1 MKKLKFL
8 RPIMLVDNENDDVF
22 DKRFVIQR
30 LEKGYG
36 ITIGNS
42 LRRVL
47 LSSLPGAAIVNV
59 CIDGAEHEF
68 TVMDGVYED
77 IMTIILNLKKVV
89 IAVDSQDE
97 DFEQK
102 LEIDITGEKTVT
114 AADFN
119 VVDGVDIINKD
130 QVIAHVSENT
140 RFRMQ
145 ATVRRGIGYESAANN
160 KVFNKNQFGVIAIDS
175 LYTPVVKTTYTVEQ
189 KLSNKEELVVD
200 IETNKAITAKQALS
214 TASKILADHFN
225 VLVNLCEQEQ
235 QNDFIYEAEIE
246 NYNHALDL
254 KIEQLDLSA
263 RLLNSLNRSGINTV
277 KELVSQKEKDI
288 SKLNSLGKKSFDE
301 LKAKMNELELR
312 FDMPINN
319 K

>member
-8 RPIMLVDNENDDVF
+8 RPIMLVDNENDDAF

-36 ITIGNS
+36 TTIGNS

-59 CIDGAEHEF
+59 RIDGVEHEF

-140 RFRMQ
+140 RFRME

-160 KVFNKNQFGVIAIDS
+160 KVFNKNEFGVIAIDS

-189 KLSNKEELVVD
+189 KLGNKEELVVD

-254 KIEQLDLSA
+254 KIEQLELSV
-263 RLLNSLNRSGINTV
+263 RLLNSLKKSGINTV

-312 FDMPINN
+312 FDMPIND

>member
-8 RPIMLVDNENDDVF
+8 RPIMLVDNENDDDF

-36 ITIGNS
+36 TTIGNS

-59 CIDGAEHEF
+59 HIDGVEHEF

-102 LEIDITGEKTVT
+102 LKIDITGEKTVT

-119 VVDGVDIINKD
+119 VVDGVNIINKD

-140 RFRMQ
+140 RFRME
-145 ATVRRGIGYESAANN
+145 ATVRRGIGYESAASN
-160 KVFNKNQFGVIAIDS
+160 KVFNKSQFGVIAIDS

-189 KLSNKEELVVD
+189 KLGNKEELVVD

-214 TASKILADHFN
+214 TASKILTDHFN
-225 VLVNLCEQEQ
+225 VLVKLCEQEQ

-254 KIEQLDLSA
+254 KIEQLELSV
-263 RLLNSLNRSGINTV
+263 RLLNSLKKSGINTV

-288 SKLNSLGKKSFDE
+288 SKLNSLGTKSFNE
-301 LKAKMNELELR
+301 LKAKMNKLELR
-312 FDMPINN
+312 FDMLIND

>member
-8 RPIMLVDNENDDVF
+8 RPIMLVDNENDDAF

-36 ITIGNS
+36 TTIGNS

-59 CIDGAEHEF
+59 HIDGVEHEF

-89 IAVDSQDE
+89 IAVESQDE

-140 RFRMQ
+140 RFRMEV
-145 ATVRRGIGYESAANN
+145 TVRRGIGYESAANN
-160 KVFNKNQFGVIAIDS
+160 KVFNKSQFGVIAIDS

-189 KLSNKEELVVD
+189 KLGNKEELVVD

-254 KIEQLDLSA
+254 KIEQLELSV
-263 RLLNSLNRSGINTV
+263 RLLNSLKKSGINTV

-312 FDMPINN
+312 FNTPIND

>member
-8 RPIMLVDNENDDVF
+8 RPIMLFDNENDDVF

-36 ITIGNS
+36 TTIGNS

>member
-8 RPIMLVDNENDDVF
+8 RPIMLVDNENDDAF

-36 ITIGNS
+36 TTIGNS

-59 CIDGAEHEF
+59 HIDGVEHEF

-140 RFRMQ
+140 RFRMEV
-145 ATVRRGIGYESAANN
+145 TVRRGIGYESAANN
-160 KVFNKNQFGVIAIDS
+160 KVFNKSQFGVIAIDS

-189 KLSNKEELVVD
+189 KLGNKEELVVD

-254 KIEQLDLSA
+254 KIEQLELSV
-263 RLLNSLNRSGINTV
+263 RLLNSLKKSGINTV

-312 FDMPINN
+312 FNMPIND

>member
-36 ITIGNS
+36 TTIGNS

>member
-8 RPIMLVDNENDDVF
+8 RPIMLVDNENDDSF

-36 ITIGNS
+36 TTIGNS

-59 CIDGAEHEF
+59 HIEGIEHEF

-77 IMTIILNLKKVV
+77 IMSIILNLKKVV
-89 IAVDSQDE
+89 INVDSQDE

-102 LEIDITGEKTVT
+102 LKIDIIGEKKVT

-119 VVDGVDIINKD
+119 VVDRVNIINKD
-130 QVIAHVSENT
+130 QVIANVSENT
-140 RFRMQ
+140 RFCMEV
-145 ATVRRGIGYESAANN
+145 TVRRGIGYESAANN
-160 KVFNKNQFGVIAIDS
+160 KVFNKGKYGVIAIDS
-175 LYTPVVKTTYTVEQ
+175 LYTPVVKTTYNVEQ
-189 KLSNKEELVVD
+189 KLGNKEELVID
-200 IETNKAITAKQALS
+200 IETNKAITAKKALS

-254 KIEQLDLSA
+254 KIEQLELSV
-263 RLLNSLNRSGINTV
+263 RLLNSLKKSGINTV

-301 LKAKMNELELR
+301 LKAKMNELDLR
-312 FDMPINN
+312 FNMLIND

>member
-8 RPIMLVDNENDDVF
+8 RPIMLVDNENDDAF

-36 ITIGNS
+36 TTIGNS

-59 CIDGAEHEF
+59 HIDGVEHEF

-89 IAVDSQDE
+89 IAVESQDE

-114 AADFN
+114 AGDFN

-140 RFRMQ
+140 RFRMEV
-145 ATVRRGIGYESAANN
+145 TVRRGIGYESAANN
-160 KVFNKNQFGVIAIDS
+160 KVFNKSQFGVIAIDS

-189 KLSNKEELVVD
+189 KLGNKEELVVD

-254 KIEQLDLSA
+254 KIEQLELSV
-263 RLLNSLNRSGINTV
+263 RLLNSLKKSGINTV

-312 FDMPINN
+312 FNMPIND